1 MTRLLVAAVVALLA
15 MGCRREQKGT
25 PAQVSAGNRLESP
38 AVSARPGIATIA
50 DAMATVDLRVEARR
64 GTALGFE
71 SITERQ
77 HAALDAHFGEPTPFP
92 LAFQVVS
99 AGSGRHAVLLQATR
113 GEARPLV
120 WLLDESG
127 TPAWTKERPTGGV
140 KPGVT
145 EISLASGP
153 DGHVCLGWCNAA
165 SDSVAIR
172 RWAEDGGAFADY
184 DVMHVDA
191 CSALS
196 IIYWPRHGWLV
207 AVAWAGGATFELI
220 SENGALS
227 WGRDGITLPWTFRSP
242 APLSFALD
250 TQDSV
255 MFFRLGQSG
264 GPASAEYMFA
274 SRYSV
279 EGRPLWPGPLSLKRL
294 PTAVR
299 DPAIRLLLGPGPE
312 GTIRAELPAAVSGA
326 SEDVVLDVASDG
338 ALARH

>member
-1 MTRLLVAAVVALLA
+1 LDDGGNAV
-15 MGCRREQKGT
+15 
-25 PAQVSAGNRLESP
+25 
-38 AVSARPGIATIA
+38 
-50 DAMATVDLRVEARR
+50 
-64 GTALGFE
+64 
-71 SITERQ
+71 
-77 HAALDAHFGEPTPFP
+77 
-92 LAFQVVS
+92 
-99 AGSGRHAVLLQATR
+99 
-113 GEARPLV
+113 
-120 WLLDESG
+120 
-127 TPAWTKERPTGGV
+127 WTKERPTGGV

-153 DGHVCLGWCNAA
+153 DGHVCLAWCNAA

-184 DVMHVDA
+184 DVIHVDA

-196 IIYWPRHGWLV
+196 VIYWPRRGWLV
-207 AVAWAGGATFELI
+207 GIAWPGGATFELI

-227 WGRDGITLPWTFRSP
+227 WGRDGITVPWTFRAP
-242 APLSFALD
+242 ASISFALD

-294 PTAVR
+294 PAAVR

-312 GTIRAELPAAVSGA
+312 GTIRAELPAAVSGG